1 MERSFVMIKP
11 DGVERRLIGEIISR
25 FEKKGFKIV
34 QGKIVT
40 ADIVTVEKHYEE
52 HKDKP
57 FFSKLVDYILEGP
70 VMPMVLEGENVVE
83 IIRLMVGN
91 KEPRLA
97 APGTIRGDFSHSV
110 TKNIIHASDSIESA
124 EREIRIWFAE

>member
-34 QGKIVT
+34 QGKIVN

-52 HKDKP
+52 HKYKP

-91 KEPRLA
+91 KEPSLA